1 MSGEE
6 SWPRQ
11 GGGASGASKEPAP
24 DSFREAV
31 SREWLPFAICAGLT
45 KEQLG
50 NFQCWMTGIY
60 FTHALACAF
69 SQNSSYPEAPFELF
83 PEKISEEE
91 RSRRDAELFSAYV
104 SEYNSQ
110 IKKEEK

>member
-1 MSGEE
+1 ML
-6 SWPRQ
+6 WP
-11 GGGASGASKEPAP
+11 
-24 DSFREAV
+24 
-31 SREWLPFAICAGLT
+31 
-45 KEQLG
+45 
-50 NFQCWMTGIY
+50 
-60 FTHALACAF
+60 AL

>member
-1 MSGEE
+1 MEE
-6 SWPRQ
+6 
-11 GGGASGASKEPAP
+11 
-24 DSFREAV
+24 
-31 SREWLPFAICAGLT
+31 I
-45 KEQLG
+45 
-50 NFQCWMTGIY
+50 NFQCWRTGIY

>member
-50 NFQCWMTGIY
+50 KLSPA
-60 FTHALACAF
+60 ALAPYIRAREIE
-69 SQNSSYPEAPFELF
+69 Q
-83 PEKISEEE
+83 
-91 RSRRDAELFSAYV
+91 
-104 SEYNSQ
+104 
-110 IKKEEK
+110 